1 MIANLETE
9 SARALKL
16 GIFGG
21 TFNPIHLGH
30 LLIAQDALEEFG
42 LSKVLF
48 IPAATPPHK
57 RAPDLAP
64 DRHRLAMVKLATR
77 ENPKFAVSDIEL
89 RRGGLSYTI
98 DTVRALRKRHSRAE
112 LHLLIGSDSL
122 NEFHHWREARELAGL
137 CRVIAVLRPG
147 EKRFRF
153 AKRRL
158 PGLRPLTLAA
168 HPFAV
173 SSTEIRERVRK
184 VKSVRYLVP
193 DAVGRYIAKHN
204 LYRRHRKGNS

>member
-1 MIANLETE
+1 M
-9 SARALKL
+9 KL

-30 LLIAQDALEEFG
+30 LLIAQDALEAFG

-57 RAPDLAP
+57 RGEYLAP

-77 ENPKFAVSDIEL
+77 DNPRFAVSDIEL
-89 RRGGLSYTI
+89 RRGGVSYTV
-98 DTVRALRKRHSRAE
+98 DTMRTLRKLHPRAE
-112 LHLLIGSDSL
+112 LFLLIGSDSL
-122 NEFHHWREARELAGL
+122 NEFHTWRSAAELARL

-153 AKRRL
+153 ENRRL
-158 PGLRPLTLAA
+158 PGLRPLTLQA

-184 VKSVRYLVP
+184 GQSVRYLVP
-193 DAVGRYIAKHN
+193 VAVQSYIEKHG
-204 LYRRHRKGNS
+204 LYRKVRKGNL